1 MKRNLIYIS
10 LLLCSVFITTGCDNK
25 KSETDNVSIK
35 EIKEANVGDLI
46 TFGTYEQ
53 DNDTSSGKEKI
64 EWIVLEKKDNKLLV
78 LSKNGLDAKE
88 YYNEEADIT
97 WDEST
102 LRTWLNAEFLIN
114 AFSSD
119 EQSKITTST
128 IDDKI
133 YLLSLTEARTY
144 LDIDGV
150 KECKPTE
157 YAIFNGAGS
166 TSKGYA
172 WWWLRSTHDKGEVDY
187 LYFVNDEVKGGYA
200 IMSTQRNSVR
210 PAMWI
215 TID

>member
-1 MKRNLIYIS
+1 MKRNLIYMS
-10 LLLCSVFITTGCDNK
+10 LLLCSVFIITGCDNK
-25 KSETDNVSIK
+25 KSENDNVSIK
-35 EIKEANVGDLI
+35 EIKESNVGDLI

-53 DNDTSSGKEKI
+53 DNDTSNGKEKI

-97 WDEST
+97 WNEST
-102 LRTWLNAEFLIN
+102 LRTWLNDEFLIN

-157 YAIFNGAGS
+157 YAIYNGAGS

-172 WWWLRSTHDKGEVDY
+172 WWWLRSIHEEDEVDY
-187 LYFVNDEVKGGYA
+187 LYFANDEVMEGYA
-200 IMSTQRNSVR
+200 IMSTEKNSVR
-210 PAMWI
+210 PTMWI
-215 TID
+215 IVD

>member
-1 MKRNLIYIS
+1 MKRNLIYMS
-10 LLLCSVFITTGCDNK
+10 LLLCSVLIVTGCDNK
-25 KSETDNVSIK
+25 KTENDNTGSK
-35 EIKEANVGDLI
+35 GLNEANVGDLI

-53 DNDTSSGKEKI
+53 DNDTSNGKEKI

-97 WDEST
+97 WNEST
-102 LRTWLNAEFLIN
+102 LRTWLNDEFLIN

-157 YAIFNGAGS
+157 YAIYNGAGS

-172 WWWLRSTHDKGEVDY
+172 WWWLRSIHEEDEVDY
-187 LYFVNDEVKGGYA
+187 LYFANDEVMEGSA
-200 IMSTQRNSVR
+200 IMSTPKNSVR

-215 TID
+215 TTN